1 MYTPD
6 KRQISFSTGILVKS
20 NKAFLKML
28 MVSLF
33 LVFITAACIIFIV
46 IFKWIFQHWHRKKLP
61 FLKPQIPFGNYPD
74 FFKSKENLGMETA
87 QLYAQMKKKGW
98 KHGGIYILT
107 FPIYMFVHLDYLKNV
122 VEDDGHFC
130 DRLLVGNPKVEP
142 LHAHLMNLKGTQWRD
157 MRTKLRPSFTAGKT
171 KMMFDIIKQ
180 CQDCLVK
187 KVENLGS
194 VEVVELCKNFTTDV
208 IGSCAFG
215 LDCKSMEN
223 EISPFKIYG
232 RRALPTT
239 TLSRLKLTFFSNF
252 PRLGSFLNIRTIDK
266 DVHDFFMNL
275 AHEVIEYREKNGNTR
290 YDFIQSLIE
299 IKKSGSL
306 TVEDIAA
313 QTFVFFLAGFETSA
327 LLMTWTLYELAKNL
341 EIQERLRD
349 EICDVLEKFDGKIS
363 YQSLQEMKYFDQVM
377 NGEFLGAFARGKTQI
392 YFLETMRKFPP
403 VPFVNRVC
411 TKDYKMPN
419 EDTIIEKG
427 TAVVI
432 PILGI
437 HRDADYYPDPEKFD
451 PGRFSEEN
459 KKKMHSC
466 VYIPFGKG
474 PRSCIGT

>member
-1 MYTPD
+1 MKYW
-6 KRQISFSTGILVKS
+6 
-20 NKAFLKML
+20 NKK
-28 MVSLF
+28 
-33 LVFITAACIIFIV
+33 
-46 IFKWIFQHWHRKKLP
+46 QLP
-61 FLKPQIPFGNYPD
+61 NLQPQIPFGNCPN
-74 FFKSKENLGMETA
+74 FAKGKENLGVELA
-87 QLYAQMKKKGW
+87 HLYAQIKKEGW
-98 KHGGIYILT
+98 KHSEND
-107 FPIYMFVHLDYLKNV
+107 F
-122 VEDDGHFC
+122 EHFC
-130 DRLLVGNPKVEP
+130 DRMVGGNPKTEP
-142 LHAHLMNLKGTQWRD
+142 LHAHLLNLKGTQWRD

-290 YDFIQSLIE
+290 HDFIQSLIE

-377 NGEFLGAFARGKTQI
+377 N
-392 YFLETMRKFPP
+392 ETMRKFPP

-451 PGRFSEEN
+451 PARFSEEN

-466 VYIPFGKG
+466 AYIPFGKG
-474 PRSCIGT
+474 PRSCIGMRLGLLQAKVGLCGLVRNFRFTLNEKTPDVMGLNPGSLFSSPVEEIWLNVEKCL

>member
-1 MYTPD
+1 MHECT
-6 KRQISFSTGILVKS
+6 
-20 NKAFLKML
+20 
-28 MVSLF
+28 
-33 LVFITAACIIFIV
+33 ACIIFIV
-46 IFKWIFQHWHRKKLP
+46 IFKWIFQYWHRKKLP
-61 FLKPQIPFGNYPD
+61 FLKPQIPFGNYPN

-142 LHAHLMNLKGTQWRD
+142 LHAHLMNLKGTQWRY
-157 MRTKLRPSFTAGKT
+157 MRTKLSPGFTSGKT

-187 KVENLGS
+187 KVENLGC
-194 VEVVELCKNFTTDV
+194 VEVEELCKNFTTDV

-215 LDCKSMEN
+215 LD
-223 EISPFKIYG
+223 Y
-232 RRALPTT
+232 
-239 TLSRLKLTFFSNF
+239 
-252 PRLGSFLNIRTIDK
+252 
-266 DVHDFFMNL
+266 VHDFFMNL
-275 AHEVIEYREKNGNTR
+275 VHEVIEYREKNGDSRN
-290 YDFIQSLIE
+290 DFIQSLIE

-313 QTFVFFLAGFETSA
+313 QTFVFFLAGLETSA
-327 LLMTWTLYELAKNL
+327 LLMAWTLYELAKNL
-341 EIQERLRD
+341 EIQEGLRD
-349 EICDVLEKFDGKIS
+349 EICEVLEKFDGRIC

-377 NGEFLGAFARGKTQI
+377 N
-392 YFLETMRKFPP
+392 ETMRKFPP

-411 TKDYKMPN
+411 TKDYKIPE

-459 KKKMHSC
+459 KKKMPSC
-466 VYIPFGKG
+466 AYIPFGKG
-474 PRSCIGT
+474 PRSCIGMRLGLLQAKVGLCGLVRNFRFTLNEKTPDVMRLNPGSLFSSPEGGIWLDVEKCL